1 MVMWPDSSGS
11 RKASSAARGNSGS
24 SSRNSTPLCASEIS
38 PGLGGEPPPTSATA
52 LAEWCGAQVGRKPHW
67 ASEKRPA
74 RLAMAALCS
83 ASGAL
88 MGGSRP
94 AKRCASMDLPV
105 PGGPDMSR
113 LWPPAAAIS
122 SARLAAAWPFTSARS
137 GYWGAAAGVAPA
149 SLAQPLAASE
159 AGGGAPSG
167 RNCAT
172 TSSKWRARYTSMPGA
187 SAASSALPGGSTRRT
202 RAASFVCAACRAAA
216 VASAPRTGRSSPE
229 SDSSPANSQPASL
242 RPSIWPLAARMP
254 SAMGRSKRPESL
266 GKSAGARLT
275 VMRWLCGN
283 CRPLLSKA
291 LRTRSRASFTSTSA
305 RPTSVNAGRPLARCA
320 STATAGA
327 ASPIR
332 ARPCTRLNP
341 MLGSLPFFAGLFDY
355 ENNSCPGLFHGRK
368 RLKRPPETQH

>member
-1 MVMWPDSSGS
+1 MARKPKKGYFVRGQFVAEGS
-11 RKASSAARGNSGS
+11 ELDEQYRRALKGGDAPSKTELKAQSAQLQA
-24 SSRNSTPLCASEIS
+24 
-38 PGLGGEPPPTSATA
+38 LGEALLTLRPALREA
-52 LAEWCGAQVGRKPHW
+52 LAL
-67 ASEKRPA
+67 PA
-74 RLAMAALCS
+74 RLEEALTELARITDFEGRRRQSQYVGKLMRQLDEDGIAAIHAALEQQRQ
-83 ASGAL
+83 GAAQDTL
-88 MGGSRP
+88 
-94 AKRCASMDLPV
+94 L
-105 PGGPDMSR
+105 
-113 LWPPAAAIS
+113 LHAAEDWRE
-122 SARLAAAWPFTSARS
+122 RLAAPD
-137 GYWGAAAGVAPA
+137 AAASQAA
-149 SLAQPLAASE
+149 LNEWMARFAQTDAQQL
-159 AGGGAPSG
+159 
-167 RNCAT
+167 
-172 TSSKWRARYTSMPGA
+172 RALIRQA
-187 SAASSALPGGSTRRT
+187 RKD
-202 RAASFVCAACRAAA
+202 RAQAAA

-305 RPTSVNAGRPLARCA
+305 RPTSVKAGRPLAKCA

-355 ENNSCPGLFHGRK
+355 ENNSCPGASGSKGPRKLNIERRGTPVLNAWDWPFHERAFSA
-368 RLKRPPETQH
+368 PA